1 MTTAQP
7 MALTETPPADAGSM
21 EVPAV
26 RTIRGNK
33 GIDLAHGISVDSA
46 FKEAAS
52 AATHGAETVKGQ
64 DFVATSVVNALAK
77 VGRDA
82 ALRAPDHHP
91 AGHGHGAGNGHAG
104 QDATGD
110 ADLVDTGDSATG
122 DTDLVAT
129 GDGDAGDGN
138 SSDDGAEGDTTITLF
153 APNPDPLDPDIIDGS
168 DTVVTNLAVTPE
180 VTVTPE
186 VNVTTLADA
195 AQLDIGSLTGSPE
208 SDPATVTDLD
218 ASTDALAAHSRTRA
232 GDLDIADD
240 TASLTRAQILQQA
253 GTAMLAQANSS
264 TDIARSL
271 LDNGNGRGDT
281 VDSASDDPDAAF
293 EGDFADFAVASG
305 LQEHEDAEAAVTDA
319 AVHDTD
325 QATSISVDIDDQQ
338 GADLSTSLYDASSSL

>member
-1 MTTAQP
+1 M
-7 MALTETPPADAGSM
+7 
-21 EVPAV
+21 

-46 FKEAAS
+46 IKEAAS

-64 DFVATSVVNALAK
+64 DFVATSVVNALPE

-129 GDGDAGDGN
+129 GDGDAGD
-138 SSDDGAEGDTTITLF
+138 TTTTLF
-153 APNPDPLDPDIIDGS
+153 SPNPDPLDPDIIDGS
-168 DTVVTNLAVTPE
+168 DTVVTNLAAAPE

-218 ASTDALAAHSRTRA
+218 ASTDDALAAHSRTRA

-253 GTAMLAQANSS
+253 GTATLAQANSS
-264 TDIARSL
+264 PDIVRSL
-271 LDNGNGRGDT
+271 LDDGNGRGDT

-305 LQEHEDAEAAVTDA
+305 LQEHHDAEVAVTDA
-319 AVHDTD
+319 AVVDSD
-325 QATSISVDIDDQQ
+325 QATSLSVDIDDQQ
-338 GADLSTSLYDASSSL
+338 GADLSTSLHDTSTPL